1 MIDLVDSGRRDLR
14 RQDGDAHRT
23 GVIRNLRA
31 RFRPPPSEAT
41 LDDAYQEAWV
51 ALLQFRRAGQEPD
64 NVGGWL
70 FRVAERHVIGEFR
83 RACRWSI
90 TSLDERDAFSTCD
103 LVEDVHERWNRRL
116 TTDCLHRHFDSLE
129 RQVLMLTY
137 GAGWSRARVAEA
149 LEISPKRLKKLLDG
163 RDQKGGLR
171 TRAEPHLRALVDGR
185 LCETYES
192 LIAAWQ
198 LGWFSPGT
206 QRDIDARAHLRAC
219 PSCRVRVLE
228 APPLHR
234 L

>member
-1 MIDLVDSGRRDLR
+1 VDSGRRDLR

-23 GVIRNLRA
+23 EVLRNLRA

-51 ALLQFRRAGQEPD
+51 ALLQFRRAGQEPH

-83 RACRWSI
+83 RACRRS
-90 TSLDERDAFSTCD
+90 TTPLDDVDAVSSCD

-116 TTDCLHRHFDSLE
+116 TVDCLRRHFDPVE
-129 RQVLMLTY
+129 QQVLLLTY
-137 GAGWSRARVAEA
+137 GVGWSRARVAEE
-149 LEISPKRLKKLLDG
+149 LGVSPKRLKKLLDG
-163 RDQKGGLR
+163 HDKRDGLR
-171 TRAEPHLRALVDGR
+171 NRAEPHLRALVDGR

-206 QRDIDARAHLRAC
+206 RRDIDARAHLRAC
-219 PSCRVRVLE
+219 PSCRMASVRVLE
-228 APPLHR
+228 PSPSHR

>member
-1 MIDLVDSGRRDLR
+1 MDSGRRDLR
-14 RQDGDAHRT
+14 RQEGDAHRRD
-23 GVIRNLRA
+23 VIRNLRA

-83 RACRWSI
+83 RACRGSI
-90 TSLDERDAFSTCD
+90 TPLDDLDAVSSCD

-116 TTDCLHRHFDSLE
+116 TKDCLERHLDPVE
-129 RQVLMLTY
+129 RQVLILTY
-137 GAGWSRARVAEA
+137 GAGWSRARVAEE
-149 LEISPKRLKKLLDG
+149 LGMSPKRLQKLLDG
-163 RDQKGGLR
+163 RDERCGLR
-171 TRAEPHLRALVDGR
+171 NRMEPHLRALIDGR

-192 LIAAWQ
+192 LIAASQ

-206 QRDIDARAHLRAC
+206 RRDMDARAHLRAC
-219 PSCRVRVLE
+219 PRCRVASARVRE
-228 APPLHR
+228 ASPPHR